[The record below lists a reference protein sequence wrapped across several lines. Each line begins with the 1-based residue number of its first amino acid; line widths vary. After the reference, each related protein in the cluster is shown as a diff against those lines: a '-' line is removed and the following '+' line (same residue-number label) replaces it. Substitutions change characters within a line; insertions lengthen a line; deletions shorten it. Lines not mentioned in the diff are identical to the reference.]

1 MRPESMVPAAAPHP
15 PAGAASC
22 LNCGAPAAQRFCP
35 ACGQPTGHSPQRPF
49 REIAGEV
56 LEETIALDSRFGHTV
71 LPLLFRPGLVAAE
84 HLAGRRARYTSPLK
98 LYLLF
103 SFLFFVAAALAPASR
118 ENLRVVVLGGG
129 AGGVRAAPI
138 SARETEAG
146 LAELR
151 AKGTLGARLADRF
164 EALQAMPPAQ
174 VQARIR
180 ASIQENGPRVVFF
193 LVPVLAFLLKL
204 GWRRRYYAE
213 HLVTAL
219 HAHAVGFAALLPGE
233 LLGSASARDAGTVA
247 ACAWAL
253 MALRR
258 IHGEGWARTAAKG
271 IAVLLAY
278 AAALGLGLA
287 AVLSAGLLL

>member
-1 MRPESMVPAAAPHP
+1 MRPEPVPLAAPPDPPAAA
-15 PAGAASC
+15 AAC
-22 LNCGAPAAQRFCP
+22 HNCGAPAAQRFCP
-35 ACGQPTGHSPQRPF
+35 ACGQATGHSPQRPF
-49 REIAGEV
+49 REILGEV
-56 LEETIALDSRFGHTV
+56 LEETIALDSRFAHTV

-98 LYLLF
+98 LYLLL

-118 ENLRVVVLGGG
+118 ENLRVVVLGDG
-129 AGGVRAAPI
+129 ASGVSAAPI

-146 LAELR
+146 LVELR
-151 AKGTLGARLADRF
+151 AKGALGARLADRL

-174 VQARIR
+174 VQAHVR
-180 ASIQENGPRVVFF
+180 ASVQENGPRVVFF

-233 LLGSASARDAGTVA
+233 LLGSESARDAGVLA
-247 ACAWAL
+247 ACIWAL
-253 MALRR
+253 LALRR
-258 IHGEGWARTAAKG
+258 VYGEGWGRTAAKG

-278 AAALGLGLA
+278 ATALGLGLT
-287 AVLSAGLLL
+287 AVFSAGLLL